1 MERSPPRASRV
12 PLSRRIAVAIA
23 IGSGGSCTRQAR
35 APDVPLAVA
44 LERAEQALCT
54 AGGVESPRALV
65 AALVPEPPCPDGDP
79 AARIR
84 CYLAQPDTTVHVVR
98 VRGGVRIRVAIPQL
112 SDHLHDVTVRRRGR
126 RLVIEIDSRN

>member
-1 MERSPPRASRV
+1 MERPPPRAFRV

-23 IGSGGSCTRQAR
+23 IGSGGACARSAR
-35 APDVPLAVA
+35 APDVPLSVA

-65 AALVPEPPCPDGDP
+65 AALVPAAPCPAGDP
-79 AARIR
+79 AARVR
-84 CYLAQPDTTVHVVR
+84 CYLAQPDTTVQVAR
-98 VRGGVRIRVAIPQL
+98 VAGGVRIRLAIPQL
-112 SDHLHDVTVRRRGR
+112 SDHVHDVTVRRRGD